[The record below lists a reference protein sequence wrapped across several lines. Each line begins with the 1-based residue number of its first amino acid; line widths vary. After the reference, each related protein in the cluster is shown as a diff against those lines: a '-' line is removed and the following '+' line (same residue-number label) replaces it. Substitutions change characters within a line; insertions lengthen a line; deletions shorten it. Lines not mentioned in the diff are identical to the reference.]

1 MDNNEELK
9 TDENSISSIDY
20 AEWKLEKRR
29 RLYIAFI
36 AASALIAVGILL
48 YYVVVLNP
56 SLNMERYNYSDR
68 YAAELRRNVGL
79 WALVFFGIAGAGIVM
94 FYLQT
99 GFRKINKKNAELYSY
114 QSEIEK
120 LRSSFVEAGKVEK
133 AKLELIEKKVNDLG
147 TISSQNV
154 SDILTDE
161 QKASI
166 ADSIKTQL
174 QSESANVI
182 IEEFEERYR
191 SESEKKLALRE
202 LFDQFSQTRE
212 RLSKEVSSLG
222 WRGNLN
228 LTLGILISIVGVS
241 TLWSFINS
249 INYNPE
255 KLNSYISFA
264 GYFVPRLSLVILIEL
279 FAYFFLNLYR
289 SSLSEIKYFQNELTN
304 VEMKYVALTMALS
317 VESNKVYDPIA
328 LSFAST
334 ERNFIL
340 NKGQS
345 TIELEK
351 AKIEKELLTE
361 IASKFSDIFHKSK
374 K

>member
-1 MDNNEELK
+1 MEKNEEAK
-9 TDENSISSIDY
+9 TDETNISSLDY

-36 AASALIAVGILL
+36 AASALIAVGILI

-56 SLNMERYNYSDR
+56 TLNVNRWNSSDI

-79 WALVFFGIAGAGIVM
+79 MALVFFGLAGAGIVM

-99 GFRKINKKNAELYSY
+99 GFKKINKKDAELYSY
-114 QSEIEK
+114 QSEIDN
-120 LRSSFVEAGKVEK
+120 LRASLLEAGKVER
-133 AKLELIEKKVNDLG
+133 AKLDVIEKKVNDLG
-147 TISSQNV
+147 TISPQNIAN
-154 SDILTDE
+154 ILTEE
-161 QKASI
+161 QKSSI
-166 ADSIKTQL
+166 VDSLRTQI
-174 QSESANVI
+174 QSEASTAM
-182 IEEFEERYR
+182 IEEFEERYQKD
-191 SESEKKLALRE
+191 SEKKLALHE
-202 LFDQFSQTRE
+202 LYSQFSQTRD
-212 RLSKEVSSLG
+212 RLNKEVSSLG

-228 LTLGILISIVGVS
+228 LTLGILISIVGVG

-249 INYNPE
+249 INFNPE
-255 KLNSYISFA
+255 KITSYISFA

-304 VEMKYVALTMALS
+304 VEMKYIALTMALS
-317 VESNKVYDPIA
+317 VENSKVYDQVVIGFSA
-328 LSFAST
+328 T
-334 ERNFIL
+334 ERNFVL

-351 AKIEKELLTE
+351 AKIEKESLSE
-361 IASKFSDIFHKSK
+361 IASKVSDIIHKSK